1 MSLKRFTTF
10 SLSLVVMML
19 LTGSVEAQNELSE
32 INVYPE
38 NIDLSNSRDNQK
50 ILVQARFANG
60 LTEDVTEQATLTVG
74 DANVVTLSGSE
85 VFPKADGE
93 TQVTVAF
100 GGKQVI
106 LPTVVKDSAADPAL
120 SFKNDIMPIFMKA
133 NCNTGSCHGAARG
146 KDGFRLSLFG
156 FDPNGDHYR
165 ITREISGRRINL
177 AFTTSSLLMEKG
189 AGEVPHTGGS

>member
-10 SLSLVVMML
+10 SISLIAMML
-19 LTGSVEAQNELSE
+19 LTGSVNAQNELSE

-38 NIDLSNSRDNQK
+38 NINLSNARDNQR

-60 LTEDVTEQATLTVG
+60 LTEDVTEQATITVG

-100 GGKQVI
+100 GGKQIVI
-106 LPTVVKDSAADPAL
+106 PTVV
-120 SFKNDIMPIFMKA
+120 
-133 NCNTGSCHGAARG
+133 
-146 KDGFRLSLFG
+146 
-156 FDPNGDHYR
+156 
-165 ITREISGRRINL
+165 
-177 AFTTSSLLMEKG
+177 
-189 AGEVPHTGGS
+189 